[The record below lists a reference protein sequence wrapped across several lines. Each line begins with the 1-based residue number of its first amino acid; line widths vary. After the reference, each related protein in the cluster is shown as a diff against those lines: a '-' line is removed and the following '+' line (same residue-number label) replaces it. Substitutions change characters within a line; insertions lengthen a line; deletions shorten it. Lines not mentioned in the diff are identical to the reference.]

1 MSLHNDDRRFMD
13 GEEYEQWRREIKDEY
28 RRQEAHD
35 RYCEEVW
42 DRAESEEQH
51 EMPVSNKNNS

>member
-13 GEEYEQWRREIKDEY
+13 GEEYEQWQREIKDEY

-35 RYCEEVW
+35 RYCEEMR
-42 DRAESEEQH
+42 DREMVESEE
-51 EMPVSNKNNS
+51 